1 MSTLRITGVDLK
13 DIGFKE
19 GREMGI
25 ALTLVRKEYKHST
38 LEEVKAIL
46 REVLEAPSEFL
57 EDEILSPIAIALT
70 PVVDDSPQAVDLNEV
85 GVDFNTFGGD
95 NIEDGAI
102 AQMNVAARLPVAVR
116 GALMPDAHAG
126 YGLPIGGVLA
136 VDNAVIPYGVGVDIG
151 CRMCLTVY
159 DLDASYIDKNHS
171 ALKRALKENSFFGTG
186 CETDEPIDHAILNR
200 SEFEDIAF
208 IRNLKDKAWKQLGTS
223 GAGNHF
229 LEVGSIDLS
238 SSEFGLNPGRY
249 LAILSHSGSRG
260 LGARIADYYTKVAID
275 VCRLPSEAKH
285 LAWLDL
291 NTEAG
296 MEYWIGM
303 NLAGDYASACHDV
316 IHKRMAKALGITE
329 VARVENH
336 HNFAWKEIHDG
347 RELIVHRKG
356 ATPAGEGVMGIIP
369 GSMATPGYVVRGK
382 GSVES
387 LHSASHGA
395 GRAMSRTQAKKN
407 FSKSEMKKFLD
418 KHDVVLIGGGI
429 DESPMAYKDIDS
441 VMAQQT
447 SLVDVVG
454 KFMPRIVRMA
464 SE

>member
-46 REVLEAPSEFL
+46 REVLEAPSEYL

>member
-1 MSTLRITGVDLK
+1 
-13 DIGFKE
+13 
-19 GREMGI
+19 
-25 ALTLVRKEYKHST
+25 
-38 LEEVKAIL
+38 
-46 REVLEAPSEFL
+46 
-57 EDEILSPIAIALT
+57 
-70 PVVDDSPQAVDLNEV
+70 
-85 GVDFNTFGGD
+85 
-95 NIEDGAI
+95 
-102 AQMNVAARLPVAVR
+102 
-116 GALMPDAHAG
+116 
-126 YGLPIGGVLA
+126 
-136 VDNAVIPYGVGVDIG
+136 
-151 CRMCLTVY
+151 MCLTVY

-223 GAGNHF
+223 GTGNHF
-229 LEVGSIDLS
+229 LEVGSIELS
-238 SSEFGLNPGRY
+238 TAEFGLNPGRY

-356 ATPAGEGVMGIIP
+356 ATPAGEGVLGIIP

-441 VMAQQT
+441 VMAQQS
-447 SLVDVVG
+447 SLVDVIG